1 MAKSCLLLVLAMVS
15 CTSSHNFKFDG
26 MLRVLDLASNLLSV
40 HKLCLQNNTFYYF
53 DAYRFSI
60 QDLISGKILYE
71 GLSKDGVYPIFASSS
86 LSSTSSTSI
95 AYTTSQAHQSS
106 LIFALSSQVQISLW
120 HQRLGQP
127 SAKLLHSASIC
138 KSCFYFQ

>member
-1 MAKSCLLLVLAMVS
+1 MVS

-26 MLRVLDLASNLLSV
+26 ILRVPDLASNLLSV

-106 LIFALSSQVQISLW
+106 LIFALSSQVQISL
-120 HQRLGQP
+120 
-127 SAKLLHSASIC
+127 
-138 KSCFYFQ
+138 